1 MKVSPQANSASE
13 VFLTLVPVSEA
24 QKLYQRKTQ
33 ALKLVAEC
41 KQYISHKTM
50 STELRE
56 RVKALMDHDNSLTT
70 TEAIVVLLDYTEREF
85 REITRLEKG
94 QVSLMAKAKN
104 FFQVF
109 TNIFE

>member
-1 MKVSPQANSASE
+1 MKVSQQANPSSD

-33 ALKLVAEC
+33 ALKLVADC
-41 KQYISHKTM
+41 KHYISYKTM
-50 STELRE
+50 TDELKM
-56 RVKALMDHDNSLTT
+56 RVKALMDHDSSLTT

-85 REITRLEKG
+85 KEITRLEKG